1 MSWTHRP
8 GDAGASWPADELR
21 LRWAGIV
28 VAVKTADGCVAG
40 TVNRVDDDTV
50 HLDTP
55 DGLRSIGVGGVLG
68 FAILPNF
75 ADALVLISNCL

>member
-1 MSWTHRP
+1 MHRP

-28 VAVKTADGCVAG
+28 VALKTVDGYVAG
-40 TVNRVDDDTV
+40 TVDRVDDDTV

-55 DGLRSIGVGGVLG
+55 DGLRSIDVRSVASFAVL
-68 FAILPNF
+68 ANLS
-75 ADALVLISNCL
+75 DALILISSSV